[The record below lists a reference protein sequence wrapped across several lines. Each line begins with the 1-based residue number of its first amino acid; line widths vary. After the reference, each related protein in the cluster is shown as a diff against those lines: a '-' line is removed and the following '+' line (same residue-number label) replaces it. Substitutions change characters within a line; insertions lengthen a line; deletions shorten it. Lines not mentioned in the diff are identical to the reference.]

1 MYHTGTPEWIFMRAA
16 LEKIA
21 QMKFGFIHKKTTYY
35 KLIRKFSESLGLNRL
50 PYSGVLAI
58 NSHQMNKESN
68 QMIFTSHVSLSFEN
82 CLDLF
87 LN

>member
-1 MYHTGTPEWIFMRAA
+1 MDFYESSPRENSTNEIRVYSQ
-16 LEKIA
+16 EN
-21 QMKFGFIHKKTTYY
+21 YY